1 MVDITQI
8 EKRTFRSFYDDGL
21 FEIALGL
28 ALLAVGAL
36 LYWQTVLPDGSLLN
50 TILTSGFVVV
60 LVSSGF
66 LVNLFVRFF
75 KRRVTYPRSGYVAFK
90 SKSVSPRRRTAT
102 MIVAGIIGGSLAA
115 LTGLSPAFRSLWPAA
130 AGILAA
136 VAVLIMA
143 NRIGLTRFYILAGAA
158 AVIGPALA
166 AAGTEMTR
174 GISYFFGLF
183 GLAWLVSG
191 VAALLVYLGRSPR
204 PGADGAEGPDA
215 R

>member
-1 MVDITQI
+1 MVDITEI

-36 LYWQTVLPDGSLLN
+36 LYWQTALPPGSLLN
-50 TILTSGFVVV
+50 TILTSGFVIV

-90 SKSVSPRRRTAT
+90 SKAVSPRRRTAT
-102 MIVAGIIGGSLAA
+102 MIVAGIIGGSMAA
-115 LTGLSPAFRSLWPAA
+115 LYGLSPAVRSLWPAA
-130 AGILAA
+130 AGLLAA
-136 VAVLIMA
+136 VAVLLMA
-143 NRIGLTRFYILAGAA
+143 NRIGLIRFYILAGAS
-158 AVIGPALA
+158 AVIGLALA
-166 AAGTEMTR
+166 AAGLEMTR

-183 GLAWLVSG
+183 GLAWLASG

-204 PGADGAEGPDA
+204 PDAGGAEDPDA

>member
-1 MVDITQI
+1 MVDIAKI
-8 EKRTFRSFYDDGL
+8 EKRTVRSFYEDGF

-36 LYWQTVLPDGSLLN
+36 LYWQSVIPEGSLVHS
-50 TILTSGFVVV
+50 ILTSGFVLV

-90 SKSVSPRRRTAT
+90 NKAVNPRRRTAT
-102 MIVAGIIGGSLAA
+102 MIVAGVIGGSLAA
-115 LTGLSPAFRSLWPAA
+115 LHGLSPAARSLWPAG
-130 AGILAA
+130 AGLLTA
-136 VAVLIMA
+136 VAMLLLAQRV
-143 NRIGLTRFYILAGAA
+143 GLVRFHILAGAS
-158 AVIGPALA
+158 AVIGLALT

-174 GISYFFGLF
+174 GLSYFFALF

-191 VAALLVYLGRSPR
+191 VAALLVYLGRTPR
-204 PGADGAEGPDA
+204 PGAAGAEDPDV